1 MNIVNTQNIKKKKWY
16 QKLFNGDM
24 FLALFLSEMFE
35 EALEDFIAW
44 GISSMVSKV
53 LNVLFLVGLTQGTK
67 LFIKRI
73 AKTITYKEGHDKMA
87 KIKKFFAKMKKVIT
101 ENVVWSN
108 KLTISGILSTGVMLL
123 EGTEVIN
130 VISTL
135 PELTVYGFNVM
146 PYVVYL
152 ILGLLS
158 VFGIG
163 KQGFESVKT
172 YLARVHAKED
182 VKAQKIAEKEYKK
195 ELVAKE
201 KELKSKQDANI
212 KAQAKALVDADRANN
227 NN

>member
-1 MNIVNTQNIKKKKWY
+1 MNIVETQNAKKKKWY

-35 EALEDFIAW
+35 EVLEEAIAW
-44 GISSMVSKV
+44 GFSWAIGKV

-67 LFIKRI
+67 LLIKRI

-87 KIKKFFAKMKKVIT
+87 KIKQFFAKAKKVIT

-108 KLTISGILSTGVMLL
+108 KLTISGILSTTFMLL
-123 EGTEVIN
+123 EGTDVIN

-135 PELTVYGFNVM
+135 PELTIYGFNVM
-146 PYVVYL
+146 PYIIYL
-152 ILGLLS
+152 ILGFLS
-158 VFGIG
+158 IFGIG

-172 YLARVHAKED
+172 YLARVHAKDE
-182 VKAQKIAEKEYKK
+182 VKAQKIADKEYKK

-227 NN
+227 NK

>member
-1 MNIVNTQNIKKKKWY
+1 MTIVNTQNIKKKKWY

-35 EALEDFIAW
+35 EILEEAIAW
-44 GISSMVSKV
+44 GFSWAIGKV

-67 LFIKRI
+67 LLIKRI

-87 KIKKFFAKMKKVIT
+87 KIKQFFAKVKKVIT

-108 KLTISGILSTGVMLL
+108 KLTISGILSTSFMLL
-123 EGTEVIN
+123 EGTDVIN
-130 VISTL
+130 VIATL
-135 PELTVYGFNVM
+135 PELTIYGFNVM

-152 ILGLLS
+152 ILGVLS
-158 VFGIG
+158 IFGIG

-172 YLARVHAKED
+172 YLARVHAKDE
-182 VKAQKIAEKEYKK
+182 VKAQKIADKEYKK

-227 NN
+227 NK

>member
-1 MNIVNTQNIKKKKWY
+1 MNIVNTQNIKNKKWY

-87 KIKKFFAKMKKVIT
+87 KIKQFFAKMKKVIT

-108 KLTISGILSTGVMLL
+108 KLTISGILSTSFMLL
-123 EGTEVIN
+123 EGTDVIN
-130 VISTL
+130 VIATL

-152 ILGLLS
+152 ALGLLS
-158 VFGIG
+158 IFGIG

-172 YLARVHAKED
+172 YLARVHAKDE
-182 VKAQKIAEKEYKK
+182 VKAQKIAEKEYNK
-195 ELVAKE
+195 EIAAQE
-201 KELKSKQDANI
+201 KELMAKQKANI
-212 KAQAKALVDADRANN
+212 KAQAKAVVDAKRTNN
-227 NN
+227 N